1 VPADPK
7 VVPNSAKIVQR
18 LVSQAPP
25 AANYAGASG
34 TSRDWSHPVYF
45 AKASD
50 PVYRIHQTGWAN
62 PDIEGRLIHGPAGAR
77 PAGAGDSA
85 FSVVDTDGWEYD
97 FWQAQKPSGGG
108 GTLTAYR
115 GKRAPWRGDGL
126 GKRPPTAGEPPPLR
140 SPARR
145 ASSACRR

>member
-1 VPADPK
+1 VAADPK

-18 LVSQAPP
+18 LVSQGPP

-62 PDIEGRLIHGPAGAR
+62 PDIKGRLIHGLAGAR
-77 PAGAGDSA
+77 PAGADDSS

-108 GTLTAYR
+108 GPLPRTAASVRR
-115 GKRAPWRGDGL
+115 GGATG
-126 GKRPPTAGEPPPLR
+126 
-140 SPARR
+140 
-145 ASSACRR
+145 